1 MFKWYGVVGLLMMLF
16 VHVNYVLGIQPFA
29 RWYFLIVWVGYILLV
44 DAIIY
49 QLHHSSLLTKRP
61 KTLVGIAIT
70 SVAIWWLFEL
80 VNLRVANW
88 GYHGEVGIAAVGSV
102 AYKTVMFATMLPS
115 FFETVELFRTLHLF
129 DDKKLRHKHKIT
141 KKGLHAMMLGGLLCL
156 ILPLVWPSVFFPL
169 VWLTFFLLLDPINFL
184 NKEPSIIQHWR
195 DRRLAIPLV
204 LVCTGLT
211 LGFLWEFWN
220 YWAPPATKWF
230 YNIPY
235 LGFFKIFEMPILGYF
250 GYIFFAFELYAM
262 YFFFRSLF
270 KHREKLLT

>member
-1 MFKWYGVVGLLMMLF
+1 
-16 VHVNYVLGIQPFA
+16 
-29 RWYFLIVWVGYILLV
+29 
-44 DAIIY
+44 
-49 QLHHSSLLTKRP
+49 
-61 KTLVGIAIT
+61 VGIAIA

-80 VNLRVANW
+80 INLRVANW
-88 GYHGEVGIAAVGSV
+88 GYHGEVGLAAVGSV
-102 AYKTVMFATMLPS
+102 AYKTIMFATMLPA
-115 FFETVELFRTLHLF
+115 FFETVELFRALHVF
-129 DDKKLRHKHKIT
+129 DDKKLKKKHKIT
-141 KKGLHAMMLGGLLCL
+141 KKGLHAMMAGGLLCL

-204 LVCTGLT
+204 LVCTGLA

-235 LGFFKIFEMPILGYF
+235 LSFFKIFEMPILGYL
-250 GYIFFAFELYAM
+250 GYVFFAFELYAM